1 MLTHTAFCVDATGT
15 PPTTHV
21 SSHGAASV
29 EAAKLAAGHETADD
43 WACGPNDVRARGV
56 AVGNVH
62 LLAREDEA

>member
-15 PPTTHV
+15 PPATHV
-21 SSHGAASV
+21 SCHGAASI
-29 EAAKLAAGHETADD
+29 EAATLAAVHETAED
-43 WACGPNDVRARGV
+43 WVGDPNDVRARGV

>member
-1 MLTHTAFCVDATGT
+1 MPTHTVFCVDATGT

-21 SSHGAASV
+21 SCHEAANV
-29 EAAKLAAGHETADD
+29 EAAKPAAVHKTAED
-43 WACGPNDVRARGV
+43 WACDPNDVRARGV